1 MKLFTKYNRFNLMV
15 MALLF
20 VLSGGIH
27 YLLINK
33 VLVDEIDE
41 ALGKYQHQVRKYARE
56 HNVLP
61 VFRNFEEVQVNYH
74 VIDGQRE
81 QEIRQV
87 HLYNPE
93 DRSWQDFR
101 QLTFSARVKG
111 TWYEVAI
118 AKPLD
123 GTTLLTQT
131 IVYSTLAILLF
142 IIIVS
147 ILLNHIILRKLWQ
160 PFYTAMKEM
169 KGFKLGN
176 KQEPLLPETDIEE
189 FSFMNQSLYQ
199 AISGA
204 KDDYR
209 ILKEFTENASHETQ
223 TPLAI
228 IRSKLDLVIQEEGLS
243 EGQSEA
249 LRSAYAAV
257 SRLAKLNQSLLLL
270 AKIENQQFRT
280 VAPINLKE
288 KIEEKLQQFNEFWA
302 GNRIGI
308 NCTLNPSV
316 IEANP
321 ELIDVLLNNLL
332 SNAGRHNIEG
342 GEISIS
348 LMPGKLQIA
357 NTAKLNSL
365 DPKKLFSRFY
375 KEAQHSKHTG
385 LGLSIVKQICDESG
399 MTITYGF
406 FDQQHSFTLEWLA

>member
-406 FDQQHSFTLEWLA
+406 FYQQHSFTLEWLA